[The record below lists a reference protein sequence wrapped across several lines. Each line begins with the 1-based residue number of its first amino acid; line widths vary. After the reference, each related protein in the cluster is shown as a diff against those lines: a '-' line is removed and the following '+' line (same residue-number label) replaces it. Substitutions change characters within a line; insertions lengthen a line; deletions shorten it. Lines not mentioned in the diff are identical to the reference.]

1 MSYQDTTAALGV
13 AIGAKVP
20 VILWG
25 APGQGK
31 TSVLEAIAEQTGRDI
46 TTILASIREPSDFAG
61 LPHIVDGKTRLIA
74 PDWAQGIKEN
84 EAAGK
89 KNILFFDEISTAP
102 PATQAAMLR
111 VALDRIVGDLYLGDE
126 VSIVAAANPPEI
138 AADGWDLAAPMAN
151 RFCHIDWHLPA
162 DVVRDGFATGWTS
175 IRVPTPDKEAVETA
189 TREARLLVAAFLNA
203 RPDTVTIMPKA
214 TAEAGRAYPTP
225 RSWEMVARLLGFATA
240 ANSSAFTR
248 RLLIAGSIGVA
259 TAGEFLSYIDEL
271 DLPNPE
277 ELLAKPEN
285 FEAPTRGD
293 KVYAIGASV
302 LAVVKENNTPE
313 RWKAAGRLIAVI
325 AKSNHSDVA
334 VAIGKRWMQIRP
346 SENVM
351 PDAESL
357 KALAPILKEA
367 KII

>member
-1 MSYQDTTAALGV
+1 MSYQDVASALGV

-31 TSVLEAIAEQTGRDI
+31 TSVLESIAKETGRDI

-61 LPHIVDGKTRLIA
+61 LPHIVEGRTKLIA
-74 PDWAQGIKEN
+74 PDWAQDIRD
-84 EAAGK
+84 AGGK
-89 KNILFFDEISTAP
+89 GILFFDEISTAP

-111 VALDRIVGDLYLGDE
+111 VALDRVVGDLYLGDD

-151 RFCHIDWHLPA
+151 RFCHLDWHLPA
-162 DVVRDGFATGWTS
+162 DVVRDGFANGWTP
-175 IRVPTPDKEAVETA
+175 IRVPTPDLEDVKTA

-214 TAEAGRAYPTP
+214 TAEAGRAFPTP
-225 RSWEMVARLLGFATA
+225 RSWEMAATLLGFATA
-240 ANSSAFTR
+240 AKSSAFTR
-248 RLLIAGSIGVA
+248 RVLIAGVIGVG
-259 TAGEFLSYIDEL
+259 TTGEFLSYIDEL
-271 DLPNPE
+271 DLPDPE
-277 ELLAKPEN
+277 DLLAHPEK
-285 FEAPTRGD
+285 FEAPARGD

-302 LAVVKENNTPE
+302 LAIVRDNNTPE

-334 VAIGKRWMQIRP
+334 VAIGKRWMGIRP
-346 SENVM
+346 SESVM

>member
-1 MSYQDTTAALGV
+1 MSYQDSAAALGV
-13 AIGAKVP
+13 AIGAKTP

-31 TSVLEAIAEQTGRDI
+31 TSVLEAIAEQTGREI

-61 LPHIVDGKTRLIA
+61 LPHIVDGKTKLIA
-74 PDWAQGIKEN
+74 PDWAQKINEN
-84 EAAGK
+84 K
-89 KNILFFDEISTAP
+89 SSSILFFDEISTAP

-111 VALDRIVGDLYLGDE
+111 VALDRIVGDLYLGDD

-151 RFCHIDWHLPA
+151 RFCHLDWHLPA
-162 DVVRDGFATGWTS
+162 EVVRDGFATGWS
-175 IRVPTPDKEAVETA
+175 PIRVPNPDPEAVATA

-203 RPDTVTIMPKA
+203 RPDMVTVMPKA

-225 RSWEMVARLLGFATA
+225 RSWEMVATLLGFATA
-240 ANSSAFTR
+240 ANSSATTR
-248 RLLIAGSIGVA
+248 RLLIAGAIGVG

-277 ELLAKPEN
+277 DLLAKPEN
-285 FEAPTRGD
+285 FEPPTRGD

-302 LAVVKENNTPE
+302 LAVVKENNTPD

-346 SENVM
+346 SDNVM